1 MKGKVKIYYDD
12 DVFSI
17 VDKLNDILIH
27 CGIEISPGDGGDG
40 WEEFELKLHD
50 QSGEDIC
57 E

>member
-1 MKGKVKIYYDD
+1 MKGKIKIYYDD

-17 VDKLNDILIH
+17 VDKINDLLNQ
-27 CGIEISPGDGGDG
+27 CGIEITYGDGGDG
-40 WEEFELKLHD
+40 WEEFELTMHD